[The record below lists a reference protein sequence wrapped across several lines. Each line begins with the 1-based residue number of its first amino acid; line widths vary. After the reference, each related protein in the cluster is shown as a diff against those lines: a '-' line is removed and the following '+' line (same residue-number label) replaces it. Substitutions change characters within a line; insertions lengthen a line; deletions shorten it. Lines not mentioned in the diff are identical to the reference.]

1 MDIEKEINKC
11 AEPVGHK
18 AFGLICKIVANG
30 LPVGDNNNIIADEN
44 LKRELSDLESN
55 AIANISL
62 MIEASA
68 RRAILDMIKNPQF
81 LRLIAKEYQ
90 SSKNRKAAISLHSR
104 PRKSDK
110 IREAAL
116 EIWSSGKYRNK
127 DICAEQEYE
136 HLGKAFKTVRNYLRG
151 APNPNPWPAKN
162 KKKT

>member
-11 AEPVGHK
+11 AEPVGRK

-30 LPVGDNNNIIADEN
+30 LPAGDNSSIIADES
-44 LKRELSDLESN
+44 LKRELSGLESN

-90 SSKNRKAAISLHSR
+90 SAKNKKAIKERHAKPGGSKEKKKAAL
-104 PRKSDK
+104 
-110 IREAAL
+110 A
-116 EIWSSGKYRNK
+116 IWETGKYATRNR
-127 DICAEQEYE
+127 CAEQECAHAGVMFETYRE
-136 HLGKAFKTVRNYLRG
+136 YLTG
-151 APNPNPWPAKN
+151 SPNPNPWPAKC
-162 KKKT
+162 K

>member
-11 AEPVGHK
+11 AEPVGRK

-30 LPVGDNNNIIADEN
+30 LPAGDNNSIIADES

-90 SSKNRKAAISLHSR
+90 SSKNKKAIKNRHAKPGGSA
-104 PRKSDK
+104 DK
-110 IREAAL
+110 KTEALAT
-116 EIWSSGKYRNK
+116 WATGKYSNRE
-127 DICAEQEYE
+127 ICAEQECD
-136 HLGKAFKTVRNYLRG
+136 HLEVSQKTYRNYLKG
-151 APNPNPWPAKN
+151 APNPSPWPAKS
-162 KKKT
+162 K